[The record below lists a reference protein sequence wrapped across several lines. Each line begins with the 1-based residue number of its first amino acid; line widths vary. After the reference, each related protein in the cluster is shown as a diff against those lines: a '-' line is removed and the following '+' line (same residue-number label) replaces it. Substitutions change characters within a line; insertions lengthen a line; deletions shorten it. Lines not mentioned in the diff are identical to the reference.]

1 MLRGI
6 CLGCRHK
13 MKQMYGKGVAGKNTP
28 HRWIY
33 SVLSLLLFLPLTW
46 CIPHLCCMCIS
57 SVKKC
62 EKTTWKLPE
71 ERPHGACSPKQMMWV
86 ATPGSPPTFMHL
98 DRWTPFGASLLHKM
112 LRQSSAFF
120 FFFFISILFAGGEEN
135 KILSTLLGFHQGIC
149 NRTQTNK
156 RVAYTLICISYQF

>member
-120 FFFFISILFAGGEEN
+120 FFFISILFGGGEEN